1 MKIDK
6 YTKVI
11 LTIIAINLT
20 IISVREFITDAHAVV
35 PDIQKVAICDMET
48 NRYARIGG
56 VSTGGSPETDALIVV
71 DIKQ

>member
-11 LTIIAINLT
+11 LSIIAFNLT
-20 IISVREFITDAHAVV
+20 IMSVKAFIPEVRAAM
-35 PDIQKVAICDMET
+35 PEIQKVAICDIDT
-48 NRYARIGG
+48 NRCARIGG
-56 VSTGGSPETDALIVV
+56 VSSNGSPETDALIVV